1 MIHGAADPMFP
12 LEHGEALAE
21 EIPGARLLTLEGA
34 GHGVDRA
41 DWETIVRAIVEH
53 TAHPIE
59 LADDDR
65 RQARPPPGPRVHT
78 AGMDGQT
85 SESAVTAPSV
95 RSSELLGYPPDARVL
110 IVNADDLEFLTSLE
124 ACELLRQEGI
134 VVIDYRPLQQVWS
147 QTRGDWSGGVGSN
160 WLSCWTPSGL

>member
-1 MIHGAADPMFP
+1 
-12 LEHGEALAE
+12 
-21 EIPGARLLTLEGA
+21 
-34 GHGVDRA
+34 
-41 DWETIVRAIVEH
+41 
-53 TAHPIE
+53 
-59 LADDDR
+59 
-65 RQARPPPGPRVHT
+65 
-78 AGMDGQT
+78 MDGQT